1 MDMAQDRRHRFRGC
15 LLGLAVGDAVGTT
28 LEFKPP
34 GSFKPITGMAGGGPF
49 RLKPG
54 EWTDDT
60 SMALCLATSLVE
72 KNCFDSRDQMD
83 RYCRWRKEG
92 YLSSN
97 GRCFDIG
104 QTVAQALQRYQKTGD
119 SIAGSQSPHSAGNGC
134 IMRLAPVPMFYL
146 NDPDEAIQKS
156 AESSRTTHGA
166 AACLDACCYFA
177 ALLIG
182 ALSRC
187 SKEDILSARYTP
199 HPGYWDRRP
208 LVSEIDAIACGSFKR
223 KNPPEIQGTG
233 YVVRSLEAALW
244 SFNNTGSFEAAV
256 LKAANLGD
264 DADTTAAICGQL
276 AGAFYGESGIPKKW
290 LERLA
295 MRQEISTLADRLFD
309 AHP

>member
-1 MDMAQDRRHRFRGC
+1 MDMAQDRKHRFRGC

-34 GSFKPITGMAGGGPF
+34 GSFQPITGMAGGGPF

-72 KNCFDSRDQMD
+72 KNGFDPKDQMD
-83 RYCRWRKEG
+83 RYCRWWKEG

-97 GRCFDIG
+97 DRCFDIG

-119 SIAGSQSPHSAGNGC
+119 PMAGSTSLHSAGNGC
-134 IMRLAPVPMFYL
+134 IMRLAPVPMFYFD
-146 NDPDEAIQKS
+146 DPEEAIERS

-166 AACLDACCYFA
+166 AACLDACRYFA
-177 ALLIG
+177 TLLIG
-182 ALSRC
+182 ALSGC
-187 SKEDILSARYTP
+187 SKENILSARYSP
-199 HPGYWDRRP
+199 VPGYWDRRP
-208 LVSEIDAIACGSFKR
+208 LVSEIDELACGSFKR
-223 KNPPEIQGTG
+223 KDPPEIQGTG

-244 SFNNTGSFEAAV
+244 SFHGTDSFEAAV

-276 AGAFYGESGIPKKW
+276 AGAFYGESRIPKKR
-290 LERLA
+290 LEHLA
-295 MRQEISTLADRLFD
+295 MRQEISTLAYRLFE
-309 AHP
+309 AHS